1 MGYDIAVIDKRHRFE
16 SRQAFDDFYRRA
28 VNSDNEYDPCDYHNC
43 TPNLQRWF
51 LAVKDVVRPIF
62 NENSQEDEEIPGTY
76 WGDYDLMPEV
86 IHVEVGYSD
95 ISQIYSFL
103 YEKAKECDVAFFDIS
118 GTDNVYYPDDT
129 RILSARQEE
138 QLAVFRA
145 RYYEES
151 SKEFNRRNK
160 YTLLIVLPFLIIALG
175 LVIFRTIIPYAFLYV
190 LAIFVF
196 IAIFGYFSNKW
207 IDRADSDVLK
217 RLKQQAAS
225 EKQQHTSHNPSIF
238 KRWADKIF
246 IHKIVYIPIGSVIV
260 YLAVIIIILL
270 EHDMSDRM
278 MTIAI
283 WTVLFLFSMWKSM
296 DNIWLFRR
304 LKVMSPNHYRKI
316 RVEENSKEQT
326 ATLCDPESD
335 VWFSC
340 NFKEKILYIST
351 YFYTDPRRY
360 QKEYEERMYQ
370 FETRMKYTKVPMAGS
385 IPQQDS
391 AVRSGVSIK
400 VEKQYAT
407 PANIAKIRDT
417 FMSLKADDYQEY
429 LYARFPSGNDQLY
442 VMTYQYRVIK
452 AVLIT
457 PEDEKERMAVGDSPE
472 QHHKKLSVALQAMYE
487 ARWLDEI
494 KPENIISEHEF
505 ITHFDTSQ

>member
-16 SRQAFDDFYRRA
+16 SRQAFDDFYRRT

-43 TPNLQRWF
+43 TPSLQRWF
-51 LAVKDVVRPIF
+51 LAVKDVVRPI
-62 NENSQEDEEIPGTY
+62 NTVDSQEEEEIPGTY

-95 ISQIYSFL
+95 ISQIYGFL

-138 QLAVFRA
+138 QLAVYRA

-151 SKEFNRRNK
+151 AKEFHRRNK
-160 YTLLIVLPFLIIALG
+160 YSLLFILPFLIIALG
-175 LVIFRTIIPYAFLYV
+175 LIVFRTIIPYALYYV
-190 LAIFVF
+190 LAIIVF
-196 IAIFGYFSNKW
+196 ISVFGYFDHKW
-207 IDRADSDVLK
+207 IQRADSDVQN
-217 RLKQQAAS
+217 RLKQQAAG
-225 EKQQHTSHNPSIF
+225 ERQQHTSYIPSF
-238 KRWADKIF
+238 LRRWADKIF

-260 YLAVIIIILL
+260 YLAVIIIVLL
-270 EHDMSDRM
+270 EHDASNSM

-283 WTVLFLFSMWKSM
+283 WTVLLLFFMWKSM

-304 LKVMSPNHYRKI
+304 LKVMSPNHYRKV
-316 RVEENSKEQT
+316 RVEESSKEQT
-326 ATLCDPESD
+326 ATLYDPESG

-340 NFKEKILYIST
+340 NFKEKNLYIST
-351 YFYTDPRRY
+351 YFYTDPLRY

-385 IPQQDS
+385 LPQQDS
-391 AVRSGVSIK
+391 AIRSGVSIK

-407 PANIAKIRDT
+407 PANIAKIRNT
-417 FMSLKADDYQEY
+417 FISLKADDYQEY

-457 PEDEKERMAVGDSPE
+457 SEGEKERVAVGDSPE
-472 QHHKKLSVALQAMYE
+472 QHHEKLSVALQAMYD
-487 ARWLDEI
+487 AHWLDGI

-505 ITHFDTSQ
+505 LTHFNTSQ

>member
-1 MGYDIAVIDKRHRFE
+1 MGRQDIH
-16 SRQAFDDFYRRA
+16 
-28 VNSDNEYDPCDYHNC
+28 
-43 TPNLQRWF
+43 
-51 LAVKDVVRPIF
+51 
-62 NENSQEDEEIPGTY
+62 SQ
-76 WGDYDLMPEV
+76 
-86 IHVEVGYSD
+86 
-95 ISQIYSFL
+95 
-103 YEKAKECDVAFFDIS
+103 
-118 GTDNVYYPDDT
+118 
-129 RILSARQEE
+129 
-138 QLAVFRA
+138 
-145 RYYEES
+145 
-151 SKEFNRRNK
+151 
-160 YTLLIVLPFLIIALG
+160 
-175 LVIFRTIIPYAFLYV
+175 
-190 LAIFVF
+190 
-196 IAIFGYFSNKW
+196 
-207 IDRADSDVLK
+207 
-217 RLKQQAAS
+217 
-225 EKQQHTSHNPSIF
+225 
-238 KRWADKIF
+238 
-246 IHKIVYIPIGSVIV
+246 IVYIPIGSVIV
-260 YLAVIIIILL
+260 YLVVIIIILL

-417 FMSLKADDYQEY
+417 FMSLKADDYQ
-429 LYARFPSGNDQLY
+429 
-442 VMTYQYRVIK
+442 
-452 AVLIT
+452 
-457 PEDEKERMAVGDSPE
+457 
-472 QHHKKLSVALQAMYE
+472 
-487 ARWLDEI
+487 
-494 KPENIISEHEF
+494 
-505 ITHFDTSQ
+505 

>member
-16 SRQAFDDFYRRA
+16 SRQAFNDFYTKA
-28 VNSDNEYDPCDYHNC
+28 VNSDNEYDSCDYHNC
-43 TPNLQRWF
+43 TPSLQRWF
-51 LAVKDVVRPIF
+51 LAVKDVVRPL
-62 NENSQEDEEIPGTY
+62 NTDDSQEYEEIPGTY
-76 WGDYDLMPEV
+76 WGDYDLMSEV

-95 ISQIYSFL
+95 ISQIYGFL

-138 QLAVFRA
+138 QLAVYRA

-151 SKEFNRRNK
+151 AKEYKRRNK
-160 YTLLIVLPFLIIALG
+160 YSLLFILPFLITALG
-175 LVIFRTIIPYAFLYV
+175 LVVFRTIIPYALYYV

-196 IAIFGYFSNKW
+196 ISVFGYFDHKW
-207 IDRADSDVLK
+207 IERAYSDVQN
-217 RLKQQAAS
+217 RLKQQATG
-225 EKQQHTSHNPSIF
+225 EPQQHTSYIPPF
-238 KRWADKIF
+238 LRRWADKIF
-246 IHKIVYIPIGSVIV
+246 IHKIVYIPIVSIIV
-260 YLAVIIIILL
+260 YLAVIIIVLL
-270 EHDMSDRM
+270 EHDASNSM
-278 MTIAI
+278 MTIAV
-283 WTVLFLFSMWKSM
+283 WTVLLLFFMWKSM

-316 RVEENSKEQT
+316 RVEESSKEQT
-326 ATLCDPESD
+326 ATLYDPEGG

-340 NFKEKILYIST
+340 NFKEKNLYIST
-351 YFYTDPRRY
+351 YFYTDPLRY

-385 IPQQDS
+385 IPQQES

-417 FMSLKADDYQEY
+417 FISLKADDYQEY

-442 VMTYQYRVIK
+442 VMTYQYRVMK

-457 PEDEKERMAVGDSPE
+457 PEGEKERVAVGDSPE
-472 QHHKKLSVALQAMYE
+472 QHHKKLSVALQAMYD
-487 ARWLDEI
+487 ARWLDGI
-494 KPENIISEHEF
+494 KPKNIICEHEF
-505 ITHFDTSQ
+505 LTHFNTSQ